1 MATTEEGIK
10 AATLDAARRDYG
22 CLRQAM
28 ALFLSEA
35 DVQALFPMQRA
46 LERVEA
52 SFRAQHDGKGI
63 NRPRQRILLP
73 GTSLHYMAAAL
84 PEENLAGMKIYTVS
98 TAAFCFVVL
107 LFDAAAGELLAFIEA
122 DHLGRLRTGA
132 ASGVA
137 TKYLAR
143 VGASRV
149 AVIGTGRQA
158 RTQLEAVALA
168 RKIDTVRVFSRDEQ
182 RRRDFCRETSERL
195 NFEVKPVE
203 SAEAAARFGEIVIAA
218 TTSRQPVIR
227 GEWLQPGTHVN
238 AIGANM
244 ANRREMDGATL
255 KRAGL
260 ITIDS
265 IEQAKDE
272 AGDLILGLPGSGRD
286 WDDIVELHEVVG
298 GNKRRTSDEEI
309 TVFKSCGIALWDVAA
324 AGYVYREALTR
335 GRGREME
342 LRGEY

>member
-1 MATTEEGIK
+1 
-10 AATLDAARRDYG
+10 
-22 CLRQAM
+22 M

-35 DVQALFPMQRA
+35 DVQGLFSMQRA

-52 SFRAQHDGKGI
+52 SFRAQHDGTGI
-63 NRPRQRILLP
+63 NRPRQRIFLP

-84 PEENLAGMKIYTVS
+84 PGEKLLGMKIYTV
-98 TAAFCFVVL
+98 TAESFRFVVL
-107 LFDAAAGELLAFIEA
+107 LFDAGSGELLAFIEA
-122 DHLGRLRTGA
+122 DHLGRIRTGA

-143 VGASRV
+143 AEASRV
-149 AVIGTGRQA
+149 GLIGTGRQA
-158 RTQLEAVALA
+158 RTQLEAVALV
-168 RKIDTVRVFSRDEQ
+168 RKLDAVGVFSRDEQ
-182 RRRDFCRETSERL
+182 RRREFCREMSKRL
-195 NFEVKPVE
+195 NLEVLPVE

-227 GEWLQPGTHVN
+227 GEWLQAGTHVN

-244 ANRREMDGATL
+244 ANRREMDDATL

-265 IEQAKDE
+265 IEQGKEE
-272 AGDLILGLPGSGRD
+272 AGDLILGLPGSGRGWED
-286 WDDIVELHEVVG
+286 VTELHEVVG
-298 GNKRRTSDEEI
+298 GKKRRTSDEEI

-324 AGYVYREALTR
+324 AGYIYRQALAA
-335 GRGREME
+335 GKGKA
-342 LRGEY
+342 LNLLKSQD